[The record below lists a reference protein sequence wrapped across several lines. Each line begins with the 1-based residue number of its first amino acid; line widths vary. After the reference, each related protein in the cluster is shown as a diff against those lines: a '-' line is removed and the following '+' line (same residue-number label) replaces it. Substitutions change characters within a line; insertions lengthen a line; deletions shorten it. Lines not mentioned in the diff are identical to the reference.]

1 MNVPLVL
8 LSSCH
13 LIIVPKWPF
22 CLVSLKASLSGFIPH
37 VPFLCVAKNA
47 AVPQGSFGGTFR
59 QCRGPISTA
68 ACEEGLVQSRGIS
81 KVLYLVPLSPLEGS
95 HLL

>member
-13 LIIVPKWPF
+13 LIIVPKWPY

-37 VPFLCVAKNA
+37 VPFFCITKNA
-47 AVPQGSFGGTFR
+47 ACSAGLFLWHF
-59 QCRGPISTA
+59 A
-68 ACEEGLVQSRGIS
+68 AMLWADFYNF
-81 KVLYLVPLSPLEGS
+81 L
-95 HLL
+95 